1 MSFGCQWWSITLVA
15 IERDVFEELP
25 FRKSGDILTSKAVVL
40 CFEEE
45 VGGGALGGI
54 TGDVC
59 GPCFSLPVCFFVVGH
74 LDSSVDKRYRVVDE
88 LFICP
93 H

>member
-45 VGGGALGGI
+45 VGGGALGGAA
-54 TGDVC
+54 GEMC
-59 GPCFSLPVCFFVVGH
+59 CPCFRLPVCFFTLGH
-74 LDSSVDKRYRVVDE
+74 LYSSLDKGRRVVDE
-88 LFICP
+88 LRICP